1 MWRRKMDNEI
11 IKHLHEVGIW
21 LDLDGDEAEAQ
32 IIYDAVDYAEEL
44 EKKVKKLTEY
54 IDSYQDKTNI
64 MLERIKKIEDELEE
78 RANDKIP

>member
-1 MWRRKMDNEI
+1 MDNEI

>member
-1 MWRRKMDNEI
+1 MDNEI

-54 IDSYQDKTNI
+54 IDAYQDKTNI